1 MSQVNSR
8 QTKEI
13 AMNRTTSRVF
23 GAVIVFLAAAA
34 LFGWAGTAQAE
45 TYYWDVNGA
54 TAGFSTVVG
63 AWNGT
68 SAFWN
73 TDPAGGAGTLIAI
86 PTLADDLI
94 IPQATTKTGSLTV
107 SGTQN
112 ARSITF
118 AANVGPTVNIT
129 GGTIVIGG
137 TGTNSGIF
145 EASTGANT
153 VSSALTLNSAV
164 SGFSISDTSSG
175 LLTIWARS
183 RARPRR
189 ARRP

>member
-107 SGTQN
+107 SGTPI
-112 ARSITF
+112 ASSITF
-118 AANVGPTVNIT
+118 AADVGPTVTIT
-129 GGTIVIGG
+129 GGTIQIGG

-145 EASTGANT
+145 EASTGNNT

-175 LLTIWARS
+175 LLTISGAITG
-183 RARPRR
+183 AGRR
-189 ARRP
+189 TGPG